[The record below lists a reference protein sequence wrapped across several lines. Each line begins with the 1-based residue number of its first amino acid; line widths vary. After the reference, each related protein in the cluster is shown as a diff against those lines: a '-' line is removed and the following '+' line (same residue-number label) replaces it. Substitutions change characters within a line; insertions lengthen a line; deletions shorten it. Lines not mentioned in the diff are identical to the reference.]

1 MVVPHLLYAVWDDAE
16 IRFNEQ
22 QGEHS
27 AAAKAAL
34 YVQRETSALTRL
46 KLMRYS
52 GSYLHLTFMNQSIT
66 NLYIFDYGLRR

>member
-1 MVVPHLLYAVWDDAE
+1 MVVPRLLYAVWDDAE

-34 YVQRETSALTRL
+34 YDQRETSALTR
-46 KLMRYS
+46 
-52 GSYLHLTFMNQSIT
+52 
-66 NLYIFDYGLRR
+66 